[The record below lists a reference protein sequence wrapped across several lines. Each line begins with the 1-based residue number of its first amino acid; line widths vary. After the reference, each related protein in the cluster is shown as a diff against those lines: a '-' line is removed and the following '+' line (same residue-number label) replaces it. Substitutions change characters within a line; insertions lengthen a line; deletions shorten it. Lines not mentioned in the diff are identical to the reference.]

1 MTDKSWNKL
10 LEFETRDLVERYIKK
25 RHGRNASARQILEIT
40 SNFIQAREYFSNS
53 KKSAISVKPLLQYY
67 GVTALSRGLILA
79 ISPQISE
86 ASMKPSHGLDAHNW
100 RESLSKKKFE
110 DLTITIRN
118 GTFYELLKATSN
130 KSYFKNN
137 SSGID
142 WKIEFEIPKVGK
154 QIRFIDLIRTISDIS
169 EEYESCFQEE
179 LSFVKLEN
187 FSPLSNSNEYEY
199 LVQKYS
205 KNENAI
211 SEIFPKK
218 DFGSQFKLINGNK
231 IIATDNLIP
240 QFSQR
245 FYDNFNAGIGEIV
258 LTKAIEKDLLLNT
271 LSQFYSLSFFLG
283 MLSRYYPSD
292 WISISRTEKGDAI
305 YPLFIK
311 AIKLIEDYFPLTVL
325 EFLQGTYEFENKT
338 KH

>member
-10 LEFETRDLVERYIKK
+10 LEFETRDLVERYMKK
-25 RHGRNASARQILEIT
+25 RHGRSASARQVLEIT
-40 SNFIQAREYFSNS
+40 SNFIQAREYFINA
-53 KKSAISVKPLLQYY
+53 KNSAISVKPLLQYY
-67 GVTALSRGLILA
+67 GVTALTRGLILA
-79 ISPQISE
+79 ISPKTSE

-110 DLTITIRN
+110 DLAITIRS

-137 SSGID
+137 SSAVS
-142 WKIEFEIPKVGK
+142 WKIEFEIPKEGEK
-154 QIRFIDLIRTISDIS
+154 ILFIDLIKTISDIS
-169 EEYESCFQEE
+169 EEFESCFQEK
-179 LSFVKLEN
+179 LCFVKLEK
-187 FSPLSNSNEYEY
+187 FRPLSDSNEYEY
-199 LVQKYS
+199 TVQKYS
-205 KNENAI
+205 NNENAI

-218 DFGSQFKLINGNK
+218 NFENLIKVSNNQ
-231 IIATDNLIP
+231 IVATDKLIP

-258 LTKAIEKDLLLNT
+258 LTKAIDKDIQLNT
-271 LSQFYSLSFFLG
+271 LAQFYSLSFFLG

-311 AIKLIEDYFPLTVL
+311 AIDLIENYFPLTVL
-325 EFLQGTYEFENKT
+325 EFLQGPYEFEKKNS
-338 KH
+338 H

>member
-10 LEFETRDLVERYIKK
+10 LEFETRDLVERYMKK
-25 RHGRNASARQILEIT
+25 RHGRSASARQIIEIT
-40 SNFIQAREYFSNS
+40 SNFIQAREYFTNA

-67 GVTALSRGLILA
+67 GVSALSRGLILA
-79 ISPQISE
+79 ISPKTSE

-110 DLTITIRN
+110 ELTITIKN

-137 SSGID
+137 SSGIS
-142 WKIEFEIPKVGK
+142 WKIEFEIPKEGSK
-154 QIRFIDLIRTISDIS
+154 ISFIDLIQTISDIS
-169 EEYESCFQEE
+169 EEYESCFEKK
-179 LSFVKLEN
+179 LSYVQLEKFKPIN
-187 FSPLSNSNEYEY
+187 TSNEYI
-199 LVQKYS
+199 VRKNS
-205 KNENAI
+205 NNENAI
-211 SEIFPKK
+211 SEIFQKK
-218 DFGSQFKLINGNK
+218 DFENLIKINDNQ
-231 IIATDNLIP
+231 IIATEKIIP

-258 LTKAIEKDLLLNT
+258 LTKAIDKNILLNT
-271 LSQFYSLSFFLG
+271 FSQFYALSFFLG

-311 AIKLIEDYFPLTVL
+311 AIDLIEKYFPLTVL
-325 EFLQGTYEFENKT
+325 EFLQGTYDFENKNS
-338 KH
+338 H